1 MWGMLARRAS
11 RQQGEEA
18 GRLLYLQAV
27 AAARKPHF
35 YRAGGVPDTLDGRF
49 DMICLMA
56 ALLVRRL
63 RRTAPAL
70 AQSVFDAMFRDM
82 DASLRELGVGDL
94 GVPRRVGAMWQA
106 FNGRCHAYEAA
117 LQVEDR
123 QLLSDCLARNIWRG
137 SPPDEATVGRLA
149 REAIALD
156 RALAQQ
162 SDAELIAGRV
172 LLEAGPA

>member
-106 FNGRCHAYEAA
+106 FNGPLPCLRGGAAGGGQAA
-117 LQVEDR
+117 LVRLPGAQHM
-123 QLLSDCLARNIWRG
+123 ARV
-137 SPPDEATVGRLA
+137 A
-149 REAIALD
+149 
-156 RALAQQ
+156 
-162 SDAELIAGRV
+162 AG
-172 LLEAGPA
+172 